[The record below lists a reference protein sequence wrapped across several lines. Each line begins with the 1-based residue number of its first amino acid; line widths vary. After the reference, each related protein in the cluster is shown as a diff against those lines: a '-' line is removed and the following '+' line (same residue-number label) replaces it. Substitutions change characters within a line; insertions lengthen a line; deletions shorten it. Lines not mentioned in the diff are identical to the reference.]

1 MASSEH
7 YQFSSYSSTSST
19 VDDGVHRTGSAYQET
34 SHVDSSGARVQMTSQ
49 NLGEPPVQETR
60 YYDAQG
66 NQVLSDGKRIGGARA
81 PQGKIEDVTD
91 TDGQE
96 AEK

>member
-1 MASSEH
+1 MM
-7 YQFSSYSSTSST
+7 
-19 VDDGVHRTGSAYQET
+19 DDGVHRTGSAYQET
-34 SHVDSSGARVQMTSQ
+34 SHVDPSGARVQTTSQ
-49 NLGEPPVQETR
+49 KLGELPVQETR

-66 NQVLSDGKRIGGARA
+66 NQLFSDGRQIGGAQA

-91 TDGQE
+91 EDDQE